1 MADTNIGDI
10 TIDVSLKDVINTITV
25 LNVATPIIIPSEYDI
40 KVASV
45 DQPKKLPRYAWVKN
59 LDKDAQVMLDG
70 DVDPGVDS
78 NYLTIAAGDAIRI
91 PIRSGQNKFYLK
103 GPSTFG
109 IILTDDGASPFK
121 SQSKGGGESVDITPT
136 SLGYVAGAKMFY
148 DGIYNFP
155 PKHATNG
162 NTWVDM
168 VNSQTMSRYTDGS
181 GSGLI
186 SSNHYIKQT
195 GIATAMKIPDMIDY
209 DRFTVELFVEITGGT
224 TGENYI
230 ISCYDKAGFGIYTE
244 NGQLIAS
251 IRSEASASYLNIAT
265 AFSQKTPYGLAI
277 TYDGQAFKFYVN
289 GALVGTKTLSDYKKS
304 TKNTYL
310 GCLGAGDTNYAVGAY
325 NFYRLAAYSKAL
337 TAVEIA
343 QNYEKDVKRY
353 VNGEPDFPAEDETE
367 WITSIAENH
376 NNIFR
381 GDDLFAKG
389 YTIDDICAMIA
400 DGSFSDIY
408 IGDYFTLSGD
418 IANVPCFVEQT
429 GDDGTK
435 SLVESTRTVTYNTKF
450 RIAGLDTYL
459 NTGDTAFTQHH
470 AVIVPDNAIGNNR
483 MNGTNVTTGGYVG
496 SFMFASVLPVYNAH
510 FDAKLNNHLLTHRE
524 ILSNSV
530 SGNQTNGW
538 AWTDVKINIMSES
551 EVADGTLFGNKYDT
565 GINSKQFPLLR
576 ITPKYICNRGWYW
589 LRSVAW
595 ETGFTAMANGGNV
608 RSANSASASVAI
620 RPCFCIG

>member
-1 MADTNIGDI
+1 MITTQETTVAVSGLTTVEFDRRYPFYGIRNDSSSAIQVSTVNASCVEGADGVVTVAKDSSFVIANCGDKFNG
-10 TIDVSLKDVINTITV
+10 TMLYLNGNGTV
-25 LNVATPIIIPSEYDI
+25 TVVGQYSDSNRF
-40 KVASV
+40 KVA
-45 DQPKKLPRYAWVKN
+45 Q
-59 LDKDAQVMLDG
+59 
-70 DVDPGVDS
+70 
-78 NYLTIAAGDAIRI
+78 
-91 PIRSGQNKFYLK
+91 
-103 GPSTFG
+103 
-109 IILTDDGASPFK
+109 
-121 SQSKGGGESVDITPT
+121 KGGGETVDITPT
-136 SLGYVAGAKMFY
+136 SLGYTPGAKMFY

-186 SSNHYIKQT
+186 ASNHYVKQT
-195 GIATAMKIPDMIDY
+195 GIATAMKIPDLIDY

-224 TGENYI
+224 TGENDI
-230 ISCYDKAGFGIYTE
+230 ISCFDKAGFGIYTE
-244 NGQLIAS
+244 NNQMNAS
-251 IRSEASASYLNIAT
+251 IRSESSGNYLNIAT
-265 AFSQKTPYGLAI
+265 AFTQNTPYGLAI
-277 TYDGQAFKFYVN
+277 TYDGQAFNFYVN

-310 GCLGAGDTNYAVGAY
+310 GCLGAGDTNFAVGAY
-325 NFYRLAAYSKAL
+325 NFYRLTAYSRAL
-337 TAVEIA
+337 TAAEIA

-353 VNGEPDFPAEDETE
+353 VNGEPDFPAEDKTE

-389 YTIDDICAMIA
+389 YTIDDICAMIS

-435 SLVESTRTVTYNTKF
+435 SLVESTQTVTYNTKF
-450 RIAGLDTYL
+450 RVAGLDTYL
-459 NTGDTAFTQHH
+459 NTGDTAFTAHH
-470 AVIVPDNAIGNNR
+470 AVIVPDGTIGTNR
-483 MNGTNVTTGGYVG
+483 MNGTNTTTGGYVG
-496 SFMFASVLPVYNAH
+496 SFMFASALPVYNTH
-510 FDAKLNNHLLTHRE
+510 FSAKLNNHLLSHRE

-530 SGNQTNGW
+530 TGNQASGW
-538 AWTDVKINIMSES
+538 AWADVKINLMSEP
-551 EVADGTLFGNKYDT
+551 EVYGSNLWGNKYDA
-565 GINSKQFPLLR
+565 GVNYRQFPLFR
-576 ITPKYICNRGWYW
+576 IASKYICNRNWYW
-589 LRSVAW
+589 LNTIAGGSD
-595 ETGFTAMANGGNV
+595 FTAMTSNGNATRNG
-608 RSANSASASVAI
+608 AGVALAV

>member
-1 MADTNIGDI
+1 MADTNIRDI

-25 LNVATPIIIPSEYDI
+25 LNVATSIIIPSEYDI

-70 DVDPGVDS
+70 NVDPETDS

-121 SQSKGGGESVDITPT
+121 SQSKGGGETVDITPT

-186 SSNHYIKQT
+186 ASNHYIKQA
-195 GIATAMKIPDMIDY
+195 GIATAMKIPDLIDY

-224 TGENYI
+224 TGENDI
-230 ISCYDKAGFGIYTE
+230 ISCFDKAGFGIYTE
-244 NGQLIAS
+244 NGQLNAE
-251 IRSEASASYLNIAT
+251 IRSESSSHYLNIAT
-265 AFSQKTPYGLAI
+265 AFSQNTPYGLAI
-277 TYDGQAFKFYVN
+277 TYDGEAFKFYVN
-289 GALVGTKTLSDYKKS
+289 SALVGTKTLSDYKKS

-310 GCLGAGDTNYAVGAY
+310 GCLGAGDTNFTAGAY

-337 TAVEIA
+337 TAAEIA

-353 VNGEPDFPAEDETE
+353 VDGEPDFPAEDETD
-367 WITSIAENH
+367 WITNIAENH

-389 YTIDDICAMIA
+389 YDINDICAMIA

-408 IGDYFTLSGD
+408 IGDYFTLSGS
-418 IANVPCFVEQT
+418 IENVPCFVEQT
-429 GDDGTK
+429 SDDGTK
-435 SLVESTRTVTYNTKF
+435 SLVESTQTVTYNTKF
-450 RIAGLDTYL
+450 RVAGLDTYL
-459 NTGDTAFTQHH
+459 NTGDTAFVQHH
-470 AVIVPDNAIGNNR
+470 AVIVPDGIIGNNR
-483 MNGTNVTTGGYVG
+483 MNSTNTTVGGYVG
-496 SFMFASVLPVYNAH
+496 SFMFASVLPVYNTH
-510 FDAKLNNHLLTHRE
+510 FDVKLNNHLLSHRE
-524 ILSNSV
+524 NLSNSV
-530 SGNQTNGW
+530 SGNSANSW
-538 AWTDVKINIMSES
+538 AWTDVKINLMSEP
-551 EVADGTLFGNKYDT
+551 EVYGSNQWGGKYDA
-565 GINSKQFPLLR
+565 GLSYRQYPLFRIASKH
-576 ITPKYICNRGWYW
+576 ICTRNWFW
-589 LRSVAW
+589 LRAVTATSSFAGETDKGNASNNYATSVY
-595 ETGFTAMANGGNV
+595 G
-608 RSANSASASVAI
+608 I

>member
-1 MADTNIGDI
+1 MSISTREATVTLDGVTTVTFDRRYPYFAVRNDSSAPVYISTVNADCTAGADGVVAVPKDGSVVIANCGDI
-10 TIDVSLKDVINTITV
+10 FGDGTLYLNGSGAVTIMGQ
-25 LNVATPIIIPSEYDI
+25 YDGGNRF
-40 KVASV
+40 KVA
-45 DQPKKLPRYAWVKN
+45 Q
-59 LDKDAQVMLDG
+59 
-70 DVDPGVDS
+70 
-78 NYLTIAAGDAIRI
+78 
-91 PIRSGQNKFYLK
+91 
-103 GPSTFG
+103 
-109 IILTDDGASPFK
+109 
-121 SQSKGGGESVDITPT
+121 KGGGETVDITPT
-136 SLGYVAGAKMFY
+136 SLGYTPGAKMFY

-155 PKHATNG
+155 PKHAVNG

-186 SSNHYIKQT
+186 ASNHYIKQA
-195 GIATAMKIPDMIDY
+195 GIATAMKIPDLIDY

-224 TGENYI
+224 TGENDI

-244 NGQLIAS
+244 NGQLITS
-251 IRSEASASYLNIAT
+251 IRSESLANYLNIAT
-265 AFSQKTPYGLAI
+265 EFTQNTPYGLAI
-277 TYDGQAFKFYVN
+277 TYDGEAFKFYVN

-337 TAVEIA
+337 TAAEIA

-353 VNGEPDFPAEDETE
+353 VDGEPDFPTEDETE
-367 WITSIAENH
+367 WITNIAENH
-376 NNIFR
+376 NAIFR

-389 YTIDDICAMIA
+389 YDINDICAMIA

-429 GDDGTK
+429 GDDGAK
-435 SLVESTRTVTYNTKF
+435 SLIESTQTVTYNTKF

-459 NTGDTAFTQHH
+459 NTGDTAFTAHH
-470 AVIVPDNAIGNNR
+470 AVIVPDGVIGSNR

-496 SFMFASVLPVYNAH
+496 SFMFASVLPVYDTH
-510 FDAKLNNHLLTHRE
+510 FSAKFNNHLLSHRE
-524 ILSNSV
+524 ILGNNV
-530 SGNQTNGW
+530 TGNQASGW
-538 AWTDVKINIMSES
+538 AWADVKINLMSEP
-551 EVADGTLFGNKYDT
+551 EVCGSNLWGNKYDA
-565 GINSKQFPLLR
+565 GVNYRQFPLFR
-576 ITPKYICNRGWYW
+576 IASKYICNRNWCW
-589 LRSVAW
+589 LNAVA
-595 ETGFTAMANGGNV
+595 GGNDFTAITSNGNTTRNG
-608 RSANSASASVAI
+608 AGVALGV

>member
-1 MADTNIGDI
+1 MVKEVKGCNRVIEITLDGTECAVKFDAKYNGFDIRNKSGKDI
-10 TIDVSLKDVINTITV
+10 TVSLK
-25 LNVATPIIIPSEYDI
+25 S
-40 KVASV
+40 
-45 DQPKKLPRYAWVKN
+45 
-59 LDKDAQVMLDG
+59 G
-70 DVDPGVDS
+70 
-78 NYLTIAAGDAIRI
+78 AA
-91 PIRSGQNKFYLK
+91 K
-103 GPSTFG
+103 G
-109 IILTDDGASPFK
+109 DDGVITIGDGETFNYMHMMGLDTVYITGSGAVAVAAKNEAAANFK
-121 SQSKGGGESVDITPT
+121 AVRRGGGKITEVTPG
-136 SLGYVAGAKMFY
+136 SLGYAAGAKMFY

-168 VNSQTMSRYTDGS
+168 VNSQTMSRYTDG

-186 SSNHYIKQT
+186 ASNHYIKQA
-195 GIATAMKIPDMIDY
+195 GIATAMKIPDLIDY

-224 TGENYI
+224 TGENDI
-230 ISCYDKAGFGIYTE
+230 ISCFDKAGFGIYTE
-244 NGQLIAS
+244 NGQMNAS
-251 IRSEASASYLNIAT
+251 IRSESSANYLNIAT
-265 AFSQKTPYGLAI
+265 AFSQNTPYGLGI

-310 GCLGAGDTNYAVGAY
+310 GCLGAGDVNYAIGAY
-325 NFYRLAAYSKAL
+325 NFYRLTAYSRAL
-337 TAVEIA
+337 TAAEIA

-435 SLVESTRTVTYNTKF
+435 SLVESTQTVTYNTKF
-450 RIAGLDTYL
+450 RIAGFDTYL

-470 AVIVPDNAIGNNR
+470 AVIVPDGVIGNNR
-483 MNGTNVTTGGYVG
+483 MNGTNTTTGGYVG
-496 SFMFASVLPVYNAH
+496 SFMFASVLPVYNTH
-510 FDAKLNNHLLTHRE
+510 FSAKLNNHLLSHRE

-530 SGNQTNGW
+530 TGNQASGW
-538 AWTDVKINIMSES
+538 AWADVKINLMSEP
-551 EVADGTLFGNKYDT
+551 EVYGSNLWGNKYDA
-565 GINSKQFPLLR
+565 GVNYRQFPLFR
-576 ITPKYICNRGWYW
+576 IASKYICNRNWYW
-589 LRSVAW
+589 LNTIAGGSD
-595 ETGFTAMANGGNV
+595 FTAMTSNGNATRNG
-608 RSANSASASVAI
+608 AGVALAV

>member
-1 MADTNIGDI
+1 MVKEVKGCNRVIEITLDGTECAVKFDAKYNGFDIRNKSGKDI
-10 TIDVSLKDVINTITV
+10 TVSLK
-25 LNVATPIIIPSEYDI
+25 S
-40 KVASV
+40 
-45 DQPKKLPRYAWVKN
+45 
-59 LDKDAQVMLDG
+59 G
-70 DVDPGVDS
+70 
-78 NYLTIAAGDAIRI
+78 AA
-91 PIRSGQNKFYLK
+91 K
-103 GPSTFG
+103 G
-109 IILTDDGASPFK
+109 DDGVITIGDGETFNYMHMMGLDTVYITGSGAVAVAAKNEAAANFK
-121 SQSKGGGESVDITPT
+121 AVRRGGETVDITPT
-136 SLGYVAGAKMFY
+136 SLGYAVGAKMFF

-168 VNSQTMSRYTDGS
+168 VKSQTMSRYTDGS
-181 GSGLI
+181 GNGLI
-186 SSNHYIKQT
+186 ASNHYIKQT

-224 TGENYI
+224 TGENDI
-230 ISCYDKAGFGIYTE
+230 ISNFDKAGFGIYTE
-244 NGQLIAS
+244 NGQINAS
-251 IRSEASASYLNIAT
+251 IRSESLANYLNIAT
-265 AFSQKTPYGLAI
+265 AFTQNTPYGLGI
-277 TYDGQAFKFYVN
+277 TYDGQAFNFYVN

-310 GCLGAGDTNYAVGAY
+310 GCLGAGDVNYAVGAY
-325 NFYRLAAYSKAL
+325 NFYRLAAYSRAL

-435 SLVESTRTVTYNTKF
+435 SLVESTQTVAYNTKF

-470 AVIVPDNAIGNNR
+470 AVIVPDKNIGTNR
-483 MNGTNVTTGGYVG
+483 MNSTNTAVGGYVN
-496 SFMFASVLPVYNAH
+496 SFMFASVLPMYNTH
-510 FDAKLNNHLLTHRE
+510 FDVKLNNHLLTHRE
-524 ILSNSV
+524 ILSSSATNSTA
-530 SGNQTNGW
+530 NNW
-538 AWTDVKINIMSES
+538 EWHDIKINLMSEP
-551 EVADGTLFGNKYDT
+551 EVYGSNLWGNKYDA
-565 GINSKQFPLLR
+565 GVNYRQFPLFR
-576 ITPKYICNRGWYW
+576 IASKYICDRNWCW
-589 LRSVAW
+589 LKAVA
-595 ETGFTAMANGGNV
+595 GGNEF
-608 RSANSASASVAI
+608 VAMTSNGNATRNGAGVALAV

>member
-1 MADTNIGDI
+1 MITTQETTVAVSGLTTVEFDRRYPFYGIRNDSSSAIQVSTVNAECVEGADGVVT
-10 TIDVSLKDVINTITV
+10 VAKDSSFIIANCGNKFNGTMLYLNGNGTV
-25 LNVATPIIIPSEYDI
+25 TVVGQYSDSNRF
-40 KVASV
+40 KVA
-45 DQPKKLPRYAWVKN
+45 Q
-59 LDKDAQVMLDG
+59 
-70 DVDPGVDS
+70 
-78 NYLTIAAGDAIRI
+78 
-91 PIRSGQNKFYLK
+91 
-103 GPSTFG
+103 
-109 IILTDDGASPFK
+109 
-121 SQSKGGGESVDITPT
+121 KGGGETVDITPT
-136 SLGYVAGAKMFY
+136 SLGYTPGAKMFY

-168 VNSQTMSRYTDGS
+168 VNSQTMGRYTDTA

-186 SSNHYIKQT
+186 ASNHYIKQA

-209 DRFTVELFVEITGGT
+209 DHFTVELFVEITGGT
-224 TGENYI
+224 TGENDM

-244 NGQLIAS
+244 NGQMIAS
-251 IRSEASASYLNIAT
+251 IRSESLANYLNIAT
-265 AFSQKTPYGLAI
+265 AFSQNTPYGLGI

-325 NFYRLAAYSKAL
+325 NFYRLAVYNRAL
-337 TAVEIA
+337 TAAEIA

-353 VNGEPDFPAEDETE
+353 VDGEPDFPAEDETE
-367 WITSIAENH
+367 WITGITENH

-389 YTIDDICAMIA
+389 YDINDICAMIA

-408 IGDYFTLSGD
+408 IGDYFTLSGSIPD
-418 IANVPCFVEQT
+418 VPCFVEQT

-435 SLVESTRTVTYNTKF
+435 SLVESTQTVMYNTKF

-459 NTGDTAFTQHH
+459 NTGDTAFTAHH
-470 AVIVPDNAIGNNR
+470 AVIVPDENIGTNR
-483 MNGTNVTTGGYVG
+483 MNGTNSTTGGYVS
-496 SFMFASVLPVYNAH
+496 SFMFASVLPVYNTH
-510 FDAKLNNHLLTHRE
+510 FSAKLNNHLLSHRE

-530 SGNQTNGW
+530 TGNQASGW
-538 AWTDVKINIMSES
+538 AWADVKINLMSEP
-551 EVADGTLFGNKYDT
+551 EVYGSNLWGNKYDA
-565 GINSKQFPLLR
+565 GVNYRQFPLFR
-576 ITPKYICNRGWYW
+576 IASKYICNRNWCW
-589 LRSVAW
+589 LNTIAGGSD
-595 ETGFTAMANGGNV
+595 FTAMTSNGNATRNG
-608 RSANSASASVAI
+608 AGVALAV

>member
-1 MADTNIGDI
+1 MITTQETTVAVSGLTTVEFDRRYPFYGIRNDSSSAIQVSTVNAECVEGADGVVTIAKDSSFVIANCGDKFNG
-10 TIDVSLKDVINTITV
+10 TMLYLNGNGTV
-25 LNVATPIIIPSEYDI
+25 TVVGQYSDSNRF
-40 KVASV
+40 KVA
-45 DQPKKLPRYAWVKN
+45 Q
-59 LDKDAQVMLDG
+59 
-70 DVDPGVDS
+70 
-78 NYLTIAAGDAIRI
+78 
-91 PIRSGQNKFYLK
+91 
-103 GPSTFG
+103 
-109 IILTDDGASPFK
+109 
-121 SQSKGGGESVDITPT
+121 KGGGETVDITPT
-136 SLGYVAGAKMFY
+136 SLGYTPGAKMFY

-186 SSNHYIKQT
+186 ASNHYIKQA
-195 GIATAMKIPDMIDY
+195 GIATAMKIPDLIDY
-209 DRFTVELFVEITGGT
+209 DHFTVELFVEITGGT
-224 TGENYI
+224 TGENDM

-244 NGQLIAS
+244 NGQMIAS
-251 IRSEASASYLNIAT
+251 IRSESSGNYLNIAT
-265 AFSQKTPYGLAI
+265 AFTQNTPYGLAI
-277 TYDGQAFKFYVN
+277 TYDGQAFNFYVN

-325 NFYRLAAYSKAL
+325 NFYRLAAYSRAL

-353 VNGEPDFPAEDETE
+353 VDGEPDFPAEDETE

-389 YTIDDICAMIA
+389 YDINDICAMIS

-429 GDDGTK
+429 SDDGTK
-435 SLVESTRTVTYNTKF
+435 SLVESTQTVTYNTKF

-459 NTGDTAFTQHH
+459 NTGDTAFTAHH
-470 AVIVPDNAIGNNR
+470 AVIVPDGTIGTNR
-483 MNGTNVTTGGYVG
+483 MNGTNTTTGGYVG
-496 SFMFASVLPVYNAH
+496 SFMFASALPVYNTH
-510 FDAKLNNHLLTHRE
+510 FSAKLNNHLLSHRE

-530 SGNQTNGW
+530 TGNQASGW
-538 AWTDVKINIMSES
+538 AWADVKINLMSEP
-551 EVADGTLFGNKYDT
+551 EVYGSNLWGNKYDA
-565 GINSKQFPLLR
+565 GVNYRQFPLFR
-576 ITPKYICNRGWYW
+576 IASKYICNRNWYW
-589 LRSVAW
+589 LNTIAGGSD
-595 ETGFTAMANGGNV
+595 FTAMTSNGNATRNG
-608 RSANSASASVAI
+608 AGVALAV

>member
-1 MADTNIGDI
+1 MIKEVKGCNRVIEITLDGTECAVKFDAKYNGFDIRNKSGKDI
-10 TIDVSLKDVINTITV
+10 TVSLK
-25 LNVATPIIIPSEYDI
+25 S
-40 KVASV
+40 
-45 DQPKKLPRYAWVKN
+45 
-59 LDKDAQVMLDG
+59 G
-70 DVDPGVDS
+70 
-78 NYLTIAAGDAIRI
+78 AA
-91 PIRSGQNKFYLK
+91 K
-103 GPSTFG
+103 G
-109 IILTDDGASPFK
+109 DDGVITIGDGETFNYMHMMGLDTVYITGSGAVAVAAKNEAAANFK
-121 SQSKGGGESVDITPT
+121 AVRGGGGKITEVTPG
-136 SLGYVAGAKMFY
+136 SLGYAVGAKMFF

-168 VNSQTMSRYTDGS
+168 VNSQTMGRYTDGS

-186 SSNHYIKQT
+186 ASNHYIKQA
-195 GIATAMKIPDMIDY
+195 GIATAMKIPDLIDY

-224 TGENYI
+224 TGENDI
-230 ISCYDKAGFGIYTE
+230 ISCFDKAGFGIYTE
-244 NGQLIAS
+244 NGQMIAS
-251 IRSEASASYLNIAT
+251 IRSEASTSYLNIAT
-265 AFSQKTPYGLAI
+265 AFTQNTPYGLVI

-310 GCLGAGDTNYAVGAY
+310 GCLGAGDNNYAVGAY
-325 NFYRLAAYSKAL
+325 NFYRLAAYSRAL
-337 TAVEIA
+337 TAAEIT

-353 VNGEPDFPAEDETE
+353 VDGEPDFPAEDETE

-408 IGDYFTLSGD
+408 IGDYFTLSGS
-418 IANVPCFVEQT
+418 IENVPCFVEQT
-429 GDDGTK
+429 DASGNKT
-435 SLVESTRTVTYNTKF
+435 LVESIQTVNYDTQF

-470 AVIVPDNAIGNNR
+470 AVIVPDGFIGSNR
-483 MNGTNVTTGGYVG
+483 MNSTNTTTGGYVG
-496 SFMFASVLPVYNAH
+496 SFMFASVLPVYNTH
-510 FDAKLNNHLLTHRE
+510 FSAKLNNHLLSHRE

-530 SGNQTNGW
+530 TGNQASGW
-538 AWTDVKINIMSES
+538 AWADVKINLMSEP
-551 EVADGTLFGNKYDT
+551 EVYGSNLWGNKYDA
-565 GINSKQFPLLR
+565 GVNYRQFPLFR
-576 ITPKYICNRGWYW
+576 IASKYICNRNWYW
-589 LRSVAW
+589 LNTIAGGSD
-595 ETGFTAMANGGNV
+595 FTAMTSNGNATRNG
-608 RSANSASASVAI
+608 AGVALAV

>member
-1 MADTNIGDI
+1 MITTQETTVAVSGLTTVEFDRRYPFYGIRNDSSSAIQVSTVNAECVEGADGVVTIAKDSSFVIANCGDKFNG
-10 TIDVSLKDVINTITV
+10 TMLYLNGNGTV
-25 LNVATPIIIPSEYDI
+25 TVVGQYSDSNRF
-40 KVASV
+40 KVA
-45 DQPKKLPRYAWVKN
+45 Q
-59 LDKDAQVMLDG
+59 
-70 DVDPGVDS
+70 
-78 NYLTIAAGDAIRI
+78 
-91 PIRSGQNKFYLK
+91 
-103 GPSTFG
+103 
-109 IILTDDGASPFK
+109 
-121 SQSKGGGESVDITPT
+121 KGGGETVDITPT
-136 SLGYVAGAKMFY
+136 SLGYTPGAKMFY

-186 SSNHYIKQT
+186 ASNHYIKQA
-195 GIATAMKIPDMIDY
+195 GIATAMKIPDLIDY
-209 DRFTVELFVEITGGT
+209 DHFTVELFVEITGGT
-224 TGENYI
+224 TGENDM

-244 NGQLIAS
+244 NGQMIAS
-251 IRSEASASYLNIAT
+251 IRSESSGNYLNIAT
-265 AFSQKTPYGLAI
+265 AFTQNTPYGLAI
-277 TYDGQAFKFYVN
+277 TYDGQAFNFYVN

-325 NFYRLAAYSKAL
+325 NFYRLAAYSRAL

-353 VNGEPDFPAEDETE
+353 VDGEPDFPAEDETE

-389 YTIDDICAMIA
+389 YDINDICAMIS

-429 GDDGTK
+429 SDDGTK
-435 SLVESTRTVTYNTKF
+435 SLVESTQTVTYNTKF

-459 NTGDTAFTQHH
+459 NTGDTAFTAHH
-470 AVIVPDNAIGNNR
+470 AVIVPDGTIGTNR
-483 MNGTNVTTGGYVG
+483 MNGTNTTTGGYVG
-496 SFMFASVLPVYNAH
+496 SFMFASALPVYNTH
-510 FDAKLNNHLLTHRE
+510 FSAKLNNHLLSHRE

-530 SGNQTNGW
+530 TENQASGW
-538 AWTDVKINIMSES
+538 AWADVKINLMSEP
-551 EVADGTLFGNKYDT
+551 EVYGSNLWGNKYDA
-565 GINSKQFPLLR
+565 GVNYRQFPLFR
-576 ITPKYICNRGWYW
+576 IASKYICNRNWYW
-589 LRSVAW
+589 LNTIAGGSD
-595 ETGFTAMANGGNV
+595 FTAMTSNGNATRNG
-608 RSANSASASVAI
+608 AGVALAV